1 MTRILLVDDDPQTL
15 DVLDFSMVV
24 GGHETLRAV
33 DGRQAVELARGEQPD
48 LIVLDSMM
56 PVMDGL
62 EAARQLRA
70 DAVTRAIPIVM
81 LTAKATDDDVW
92 AGYQAGVASY
102 VTKPLDLE
110 VLQGEIDRLTGS
122 GTVEVVA

>member
-1 MTRILLVDDDPQTL
+1 MSRILLVDDDPHTL
-15 DVLDFSMVV
+15 DVLDFCMML

-33 DGRQAVELARGEQPD
+33 DGREGVEVARTANPD
-48 LIVLDSMM
+48 VVVLDQMM

-70 DAVTRAIPIVM
+70 DAATCSIPIVM
-81 LTAKATDDDVW
+81 LTARATDADVW

-110 VLQGEIDRLTGS
+110 VLQGEIDRLMASGS
-122 GTVEVVA
+122 VEAVA